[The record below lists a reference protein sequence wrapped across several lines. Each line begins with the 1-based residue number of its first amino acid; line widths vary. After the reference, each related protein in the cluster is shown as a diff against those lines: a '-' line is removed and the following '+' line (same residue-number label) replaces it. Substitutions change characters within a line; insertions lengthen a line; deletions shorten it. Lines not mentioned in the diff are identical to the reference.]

1 MEKNYKGSRAVINEE
16 VLNFLKNLNNN
27 IIKPVDF
34 LQNYKQWIASVHSV
48 VGWNKF
54 KHLCFSN
61 GTTEAFD
68 KFYFRHLNRKLR
80 LLRGEYYYHQIVA
93 KNHYGYFEW
102 LEDISTL
109 SKNDVLVMSVPFAD
123 TGIVP
128 FDLYHIL
135 DRCEELEVP
144 VLLDLAYINLSI
156 GLELNLDYKCIDT
169 ITSSLSK
176 VFPVSQYRIGIRLQQ
191 KLIDDTMLAY
201 NENQYINLHS
211 LNIGQSLIDGYPAD
225 YSFKKYREQ
234 QITLCKELSIT
245 PSQCF
250 IFGVDH
256 DNLYPEYNRGSNS
269 NRLCLSDYFS
279 EDIS

>member
-1 MEKNYKGSRAVINEE
+1 MIKNYKGSRAVIDKE
-16 VLNFLKNLNNN
+16 VLNFLKNSNNTFT
-27 IIKPVDF
+27 KPVNF
-34 LQNYKQWIASVHSV
+34 LQNYKQWIESTHSIA
-48 VGWNKF
+48 GWHRF

-61 GTTEAFD
+61 GTTESFD
-68 KFYFRHLNRKLR
+68 KFYLRHLNRKLR
-80 LLRGEYYYHQIVA
+80 MLKGEYYYHQIIA
-93 KNHYGYFEW
+93 KNNYKVFEW

-109 SKNDVLVMSVPFAD
+109 RKNDVLIISVPFAD
-123 TGIVP
+123 TGDVP
-128 FDLYHIL
+128 LNFYSIL
-135 DRCEELEVP
+135 DRCEELAVP

-176 VFPVSQYRIGIRLQQ
+176 VFPVSQHRIGIQLQQ
-191 KLIDDTMLAY
+191 EIIDDTLLAY
-201 NENQYINLHS
+201 NQNQYINLHS
-211 LNIGQSLIDGYPAD
+211 LGIGQSLIDQYPAD

-250 IFGVDH
+250 TFGVDH
-256 DNLYPEYNRGSNS
+256 NDLYLEYNRGTNS